1 MGGCHRAAVRCDY
14 WASCHPIRVR
24 AGPKICGDV
33 WTSYDLEFPEWT
45 RTLALAGADLIAVPT
60 NWPLVPEPVGE
71 RAPEVVIATGN
82 RTGTERGQAWTSGTA
97 IVGADG
103 WVLAETLEAT
113 EVSADIDLL
122 ASRQKAL
129 ASQAHLLDDRRPQLY
144 GRLTAPKQ

>member
-1 MGGCHRAAVRCDY
+1 M
-14 WASCHPIRVR
+14 
-24 AGPKICGDV
+24 
-33 WTSYDLEFPEWT
+33 
-45 RTLALAGADLIAVPT
+45 
-60 NWPLVPEPVGE
+60 
-71 RAPEVVIATGN
+71 VIATGN